1 MFLEF
6 PGCPVGWLRRSSSS
20 VSQGLRASD
29 GPTLHFLMDQLGGAT
44 APSFCGLMWARFLR
58 SSVWTRLEAEVVC
71 EEPSPQQVAYRFF
84 LNPPHGG
91 EEIKLALLVASCGW
105 RDSVQAVAVQ
115 SQGACLSCMCPGV
128 CLCFSHS
135 HVDEELHCGA
145 SAAKPMTIG
154 GSSSGPQKTVRNPPC
169 IS

>member
-6 PGCPVGWLRRSSSS
+6 PGCPIGWLRRSSSS
-20 VSQGLRASD
+20 VSGGRRASNC
-29 GPTLHFLMDQLGGAT
+29 PIRHLLRDQQGGAT

-71 EEPSPQQVAYRFF
+71 EESSPQQVAYRFF
-84 LNPPHGG
+84 LNPPHVG
-91 EEIKLALLVASCGW
+91 EEIKLALLVGSCGW

-115 SQGACLSCMCPGV
+115 SREARLSCMCPGV
-128 CLCFSHS
+128 CLCFSHN

-145 SAAKPMTIG
+145 
-154 GSSSGPQKTVRNPPC
+154 
-169 IS
+169 